1 MAVREDRASGHRRA
15 QRCRYGMAGR
25 WFSPFTFYCGAAK
38 IMAADLAGVGPGFF
52 GGEPSTCYPFWVI
65 P

>member
-1 MAVREDRASGHRRA
+1 MEPAHGREPGGVDG
-15 QRCRYGMAGR
+15 QNGTAGR
-25 WFSPFTFYCGAAK
+25 TMVSPFTFYCGAAK

>member
-1 MAVREDRASGHRRA
+1 MMV
-15 QRCRYGMAGR
+15 
-25 WFSPFTFYCGAAK
+25 SPFTFYCGAAK